1 MRSKKFLLMLA
12 VTTFFSALAT
22 AQTPPPPPKTP
33 GEALQFNLSIAKG
46 EFVSAAEAMP
56 EDKYSF
62 APTGGEFKGVRTFAQ
77 QVKHVAAV
85 NYALASAILAEKSP
99 VDFGDP
105 EKGPDSV
112 KTKAEITKF
121 LTDSFDYLNKAIG
134 SVTEQNALEQIPS
147 VFPVKVA
154 RLSLASF
161 STAHPFDHY
170 GQMVEYLRMN
180 GIVPPASRPR
190 PAPPKK

>member
-1 MRSKKFLLMLA
+1 MQKPNLFLAALIVLA
-12 VTTFFSALAT
+12 TISTAT
-22 AQTPPPPPKTP
+22 AQMAPPPPAKTP
-33 GEALQFNLSIAKG
+33 GEALQLDLSIAKG

-62 APTGGEFKGVRTFAQ
+62 APSNGEFKDVRTFAQ

-85 NYALASAILAEKSP
+85 NYAFGSSILGEKSP

-112 KTKAEITKF
+112 KTKAEIVTF
-121 LTDSFDYLNKAIG
+121 LKDSFDYLNKALG
-134 SVTEQNALEQIPS
+134 SVTAQNSLDQIQS
-147 VFPVKVA
+147 VFPFKVA

-170 GQMVEYLRMN
+170 GQMVVYLRMN

-190 PAPPKK
+190 SK